1 MIRITILIKQVN
13 STQYAFILGSAQPID
28 EPITFLPISLH
39 QVITPYE
46 DVLVLTLTISE
57 FNVCKIL
64 IDPSSFVDILQMLA
78 YKLMVIL
85 LLFKKS

>member
-28 EPITFLPISLH
+28 EPITFLRISLH

-64 IDPSSFVDILQMLA
+64 IDPSIFVDILQMLA

-85 LLFKKS
+85 LLF

>member
-13 STQYAFILGSAQPID
+13 STQYAFILGSTQPID
-28 EPITFLPISLH
+28 GPITFLPISLH
-39 QVITPYE
+39 RVITPYE
-46 DVLVLTLTISE
+46 DVIVLTLTISE

-64 IDPSSFVDILQMLA
+64 IDLGSFADILQILA

-85 LLFKKS
+85 LLL